1 MTHPIESL
9 TTAALGA
16 ALDAAQRRHAV
27 VAANIAN
34 AGSEGYVPL
43 RLSFEAQMEEARASL
58 RERGWL
64 DRGVLEALRNLP
76 QPAAEEGA
84 GPVQIDVEMTELAS
98 NALQFQALVQGMSR
112 HLGMLAMAAGDGR
125 K

>member
-1 MTHPIESL
+1 MNPPIESM
-9 TTAALGA
+9 TTAALSA
-16 ALDAAQRRHAV
+16 ALDVAQRRQAA

-34 AGSEGYVPL
+34 AGSEGYTPL
-43 RLSFEAQMEEARASL
+43 RLSFQTQLDEARASL

-64 DRGVLEALRNLP
+64 DRGALEALRNLP

-84 GPVQIDVEMTELAS
+84 GPVQLDVEMTELAS

-112 HLGMLAMAAGDGR
+112 HLGLLAMAAGDGR